1 MNENVQA
8 SRKYQTDGDMLEE
21 IMRSK
26 NDDDSLSGDIKSDR
40 NASSKK

>member
-1 MNENVQA
+1 
-8 SRKYQTDGDMLEE
+8 MLEE

-26 NDDDSLSGDIKSDR
+26 NDDDSLSDDIKSDR